1 MQQTLKKLVIF
12 IIALLLHTTMVGQ
25 SKGIDRFQNIDIKLK
40 ELAIDMPG
48 LDEKIELSVSNL
60 NIQDFIRAI
69 ANTNKINIHIS
80 PDLDMT
86 VNNNFSNV
94 SVSNILLFL
103 CKEYDLD
110 ITFYNNILSISKWKP
125 TIPEVKAPT
134 KKEIKIKYNK
144 SSETV
149 NMDLKNDTLSAVAK
163 EFTAQTGIN
172 IIFTP
177 KIGTQLVSFYVDG
190 MPLSSAIENLATTN
204 GLTATLMEGGYYAFE
219 PANTE
224 GAENTS
230 SNTVS
235 NSIRKPHS
243 KRGNSPR
250 NNGFDYEITENGISL
265 SAQNA
270 KLEDIVNEISQETK
284 KDYIIYTP
292 LQGTISTSFANV
304 SYDEFINKILAG
316 SKYAATLD
324 KGTYLIGERQ
334 REYIRE
340 TRVIQLQNRSVDTI
354 AHFIPK
360 EILRDVTVQE
370 FPELNSLIVSGSR
383 STINEIENIVQS
395 IDKVVPVILI
405 EVIMIS
411 SKIYSDVSTG
421 ISLGEGNEPS
431 KSSLSFNGGVRT
443 TLSAN
448 VLNDIISGI
457 NGWGSSIN
465 LGKVN
470 SSFYLS
476 LSALEDQGVVKIHST
491 PKLATLNSHK
501 AKLVIGETEYYKE
514 VENTVIGTQNPQN
527 IQSYT
532 WKSIEANL
540 SISIKPMYSGDDQIT
555 MEVTVSQSGFK
566 KTAGTDAP
574 PGSDNKSFSSI
585 MRVKNEEM
593 VLLGGL
599 EEKSKSDVGSGFPVL
614 SKIPVIKWIFSNRNR
629 HKDNSQLNIFIRPT
643 ILF

>member
-1 MQQTLKKLVIF
+1 MQQSLKKIVFFIF
-12 IIALLLHTTMVGQ
+12 VLLQAITIAQG
-25 SKGIDRFQNIDIKLK
+25 KGTDRFQDIDIKLK

-48 LDEKIELSVSNL
+48 LDEKIELSVSSL

-80 PDLDMT
+80 PELDMT

-110 ITFYNNILSISKWKP
+110 IAFYNNILSISKWKP
-125 TIPEVKAPT
+125 KEPET
-134 KKEIKIKYNK
+134 KVPVRKVINIKYNK
-144 SSETV
+144 NSESIS
-149 NMDLKNDTLSAVAK
+149 MDLKNDTLSSVIK
-163 EFTAQTGIN
+163 EFTTQTGIN
-172 IIFTP
+172 IVFTP
-177 KIGTQLVSFYVDG
+177 KIGNQLVSFYVEN
-190 MPLSSAIENLATTN
+190 MPLSNAIDNLASTN
-204 GLTATLMEGGYYAFE
+204 SLTATLMEGGYYSFE
-219 PANTE
+219 PASNTE
-224 GAENTS
+224 SVNSTNAT
-230 SNTVS
+230 S
-235 NSIRKPHS
+235 NSSRRPHS
-243 KRGNSPR
+243 RRGNSSR
-250 NNGFDYEITENGISL
+250 NKEFDYEITDKGISL

-270 KLEDIVNEISQETK
+270 KLEDVINEISQETK

-292 LQGTISTSFANV
+292 LQGTISTSFTNV
-304 SYDEFINKILAG
+304 SYDDFINKILAG

-354 AHFIPK
+354 ANFIPK
-360 EILRDVTVQE
+360 EILRDVTIQE

-383 STINEIENIVQS
+383 SAINEIESIVQS

-411 SKIYSDVSTG
+411 SKVYSDISTG
-421 ISLGEGNEPS
+421 ISLGHGTEPS
-431 KSSLSFNGGVRT
+431 KSSVSFNGGLQT

-448 VLNDIISGI
+448 VLNNIISKI

-599 EEKSKSDVGSGFPVL
+599 EEKSKSNVGSGFPIL
-614 SKIPVIKWIFSNRNR
+614 SRIPVLKWIFSNRDR
-629 HKDNSQLNIFIRPT
+629 QKDNSQLNIFIRPT